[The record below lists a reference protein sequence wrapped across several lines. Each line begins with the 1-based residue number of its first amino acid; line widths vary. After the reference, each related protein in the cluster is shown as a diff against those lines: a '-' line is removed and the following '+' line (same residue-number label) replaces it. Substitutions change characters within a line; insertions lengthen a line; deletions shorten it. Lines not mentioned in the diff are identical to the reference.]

1 MNRWRHGGR
10 GVAYRRRSVRQIRTS
25 AHGPGKVGEHSI
37 MDKYADCDY
46 SEMINTLWPG
56 FINRKGLVSEHY
68 ISDKTLMYE
77 LLGR

>member
-1 MNRWRHGGR
+1 
-10 GVAYRRRSVRQIRTS
+10 
-25 AHGPGKVGEHSI
+25 